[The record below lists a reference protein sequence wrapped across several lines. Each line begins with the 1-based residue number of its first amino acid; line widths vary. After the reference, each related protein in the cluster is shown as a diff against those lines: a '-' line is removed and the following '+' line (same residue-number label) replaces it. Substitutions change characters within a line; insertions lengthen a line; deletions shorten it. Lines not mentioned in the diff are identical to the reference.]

1 MSKVQIPPVLR
12 QSTGGARI
20 VEASGS
26 TLGELLDNLYAQ
38 YPDLRSRISADNGLS
53 SYVNVYV
60 NNEDVRTL
68 RGAATPVAASD
79 TVIILPAMAG
89 GR

>member
-12 QSTGGARI
+12 QSTGGARV
-20 VEASGS
+20 VEASGD

-38 YPDLRSRISADNGLS
+38 YPDLQSRISSDNGLS
-53 SYVNVYV
+53 TYVNVYV
-60 NNEDVRTL
+60 NDEDVRTL
-68 RGAATPVAASD
+68 GGIKTPVAASD

-89 GR
+89 G